1 MDMIFIGLSWLV
13 VATCIFHSVMFW
25 RGGAWCAPSTRWK
38 WVALPIGL
46 PCLVWCAWHGCLMLE
61 GPLAAY
67 HPLVWIL
74 VPVLAVLSWFFID
87 YLFART
93 CGGFLILA
101 ANELLRRGFGN
112 DIALRPLFSTICLL
126 LGIAGLFM
134 VGVPWRLRIL
144 LENQAGKQ
152 PGRII
157 AVALWLCSITLAIL
171 PFFCHNIK

>member
-1 MDMIFIGLSWLV
+1 MDTIFIGLSWLV
-13 VATCIFHSVMFW
+13 VAACIFHSMMFW
-25 RGGAWCAPSTRWK
+25 HGGAWCASSTRWK
-38 WVALPIGL
+38 WAALPIGL

-67 HPLVWIL
+67 HPIVWIL
-74 VPVLAVLSWFFID
+74 VPVLAVLSCFFID

-112 DIALRPLFSTICLL
+112 DIAMRPLFSTVCLL

-134 VGVPWRLRIL
+134 VGVPWKLRIL
-144 LENQAGKQ
+144 LENYAGKQ

-157 AVALWLCSITLAIL
+157 AIALWLCSLALALL